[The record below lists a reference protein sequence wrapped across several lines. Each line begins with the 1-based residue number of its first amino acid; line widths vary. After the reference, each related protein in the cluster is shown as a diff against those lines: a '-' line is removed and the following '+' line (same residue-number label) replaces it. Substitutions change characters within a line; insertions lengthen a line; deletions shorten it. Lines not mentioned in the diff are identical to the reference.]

1 MAKRRKVLHLRRLPN
16 PTMFNKKTESKPK
29 QEETEISKP
38 VEPETP
44 AIEYKVIS
52 LDLIDDPERPMRTD
66 MTPES
71 VADLVMSIKQ
81 MGIIEPL
88 IVFEKG
94 DRYEVIAG
102 HRRRYAAELAK
113 LIEAPCHVHKVSPE
127 QVEMMKIHENM
138 YRQSVRP
145 SDEMMHFKYIMTRL
159 KISPTKLAQL
169 IGKSDG
175 YVSERLAIADYEP
188 ELKEALDTGKINF
201 SVAKELS
208 RLDDR
213 NKTIEYLRYAIQ
225 NGLTQTGARQ
235 WVNDFKASLLTPKQE
250 QTTTYDPGNGQFVQ
264 KIFYPCIRC
273 NGKHEIQD
281 VIPVYICNPCLAITH
296 KEQNELELKKELQT
310 PSDQ

>member
-1 MAKRRKVLHLRRLPN
+1 MNKLVVLEPEKVV
-16 PTMFNKKTESKPK
+16 
-29 QEETEISKP
+29 
-38 VEPETP
+38 VEPIP
-44 AIEYKVIS
+44 PVEYKVIS

-71 VADLVMSIKQ
+71 VGDLVLSIKQ

-88 IVFEKG
+88 IVFEKS

-113 LIEAPCHVHKVSPE
+113 LVEVPCHVHRVSPE

-138 YRQSVRP
+138 YRAAVKP

-169 IGKSDG
+169 IGKTDT
-175 YVSERLAIADYEP
+175 YVSERMAIAGYEP
-188 ELKEALDTGKINF
+188 ELKDALDIGKINF

-208 RLDDR
+208 RIGDR

-225 NGLTQTGARQ
+225 NGLTQTGAKQ
-235 WVNDFKASLLTPKQE
+235 WVNDYKMSLETPKQ
-250 QTTTYDPGNGQFVQ
+250 TPITTYDPATGNFLQ
-264 KIFYPCIRC
+264 KIYYPCIRC
-273 NGKHEIQD
+273 SIKLEIQD
-281 VIPVYICNPCLAITH
+281 VIPVYICNPCLAKTS
-296 KEQNELELKKELQT
+296 KEINEAEIEKELKT
-310 PSDQ
+310 PETS